1 MLRRFDRYLLAE
13 ILGPL
18 GLGFLVYTFILL
30 FQRLFQS
37 AEMIIRRGVDPSTV
51 GELLLLSLPYII
63 VLTIPMSLLFGIL
76 TAVGRLSSDSEL
88 VALRAG
94 GISLMQLYRPIGL
107 LSLALTILSTGL
119 MVYVQPWGNA
129 RLEQLQH
136 KIISQSISK
145 IVQPRYFHDEWEGK
159 TLYVFEQAPNDDRW
173 HGVFLAHDRSASESQ
188 VTIAEWGEVTVDPS
202 GERVALHLTNAYTHI
217 VDLNHPDHY
226 QLQFAKSV
234 DVLLDDGFASRRRA
248 EQRKPAK
255 GVRAMQLDEL
265 FKVANN
271 PALDS
276 EWRNLAKVEIHKKFS
291 IPAACLVFGLFA
303 LPLGFSNRRGSKAS
317 GFALSIGVIMVY
329 WLMINNFEEAAR
341 VGRLPAWF
349 AMWLPNFSLI
359 LPGLFILGRRNRDK
373 SLMISRFD
381 RWIREDVWR
390 GLLRLS
396 HWRKA
401 RQDTRRA
408 QRISSASHR
417 DTQVR
422 LRLPQLRLRFPN
434 LLDRYT
440 LRVFVG
446 VMSMVLLSVLTLYI
460 VADLTKRLDDVFN
473 NEIPIGVLLTFYRLF
488 SLRIIYD
495 MAPLVLLIS
504 TLITFGLLSRTNE
517 VTAAKALGISLY
529 RLSLP
534 VVFGGFMVALG
545 CIYLQSQVL
554 PLSNRRMQQIG
565 DQISGRDTPRSF
577 RPGNQ
582 WLYGRGGFFYTTL
595 HYDKKKQSLQRLQV
609 FEVDDENGFSIRR
622 RLFARDA
629 HFDPTLDH
637 GEGRWVMSDGWT
649 MSFGSLTEHHPDRFS
664 GEALLDTT
672 EKPEFFESERRSPE
686 QMPYREL
693 RRYIGELRA
702 SGQDV
707 PELEVQLHNKFAFP
721 FVSLVMV
728 LVGLPFAF
736 RLGKQGA
743 LYGIGLSIVLGM
755 VFFAI
760 LALFTALGET
770 GVLPP
775 AVAVWSPGIIFAM
788 ISVYLFLGVR
798 T

>member
-1 MLRRFDRYLLAE
+1 VLRRFDRYLLME

-30 FQRLFQS
+30 FQKLFQS
-37 AEMIIRRGVDPSTV
+37 AEMIIRRGVDASTV
-51 GELLLLSLPYII
+51 GELLLLSLPYIV

-76 TAVGRLSSDSEL
+76 TAIGRLSSDSEL

-94 GISLMQLYRPIGL
+94 GVSLMQLYRPIALISLVLTL
-107 LSLALTILSTGL
+107 LSSALMIF
-119 MVYVQPWGNA
+119 VQPWGNS
-129 RLEQLQH
+129 RLEQLGHEILRQSVA
-136 KIISQSISK
+136 KII
-145 IVQPRYFHDEWEGK
+145 QPRYFHDEWKDK

-173 HGVFLAHDRSASESQ
+173 HGVFLASTESVSVSK
-188 VTIAEWGEVTVDPS
+188 VTTAEWGELTVDES
-202 GERVALHLTNAYTHI
+202 GEKLSLHLTNAYSYT
-217 VDLNHPDHY
+217 VNLNDATRTQVQKSGDL
-226 QLQFAKSV
+226 V
-234 DVLLDDGFASRRRA
+234 VVLDDAFTSRQNNANRNAS
-248 EQRKPAK
+248 K
-255 GVRAMQLDEL
+255 GVRAMQLAEL
-265 FKVANN
+265 LRVARD
-271 PALDS
+271 PRQDS
-276 EWRNLAKVEIHKKFS
+276 QWRNLAKVEIHKKFS

-341 VGRLPAWF
+341 VGRLAPWF
-349 AMWLPNFSLI
+349 AMWLPNFALI

-390 GLLRLS
+390 GLLRIS

-401 RQDTRRA
+401 RQDSRRA
-408 QRISSASHR
+408 QRTSAATER
-417 DTQVR
+417 EPGVR

-434 LLDRYT
+434 LLDRYI
-440 LRVFVG
+440 LRVFAG
-446 VMSMVLLSVLTLYI
+446 IMSMVLLSVLTLYI
-460 VADLTKRLDDVFN
+460 VADLSNRLDDVFKN
-473 NEIPIGVLLTFYRLF
+473 DVSFGTLLVFYRHF
-488 SLRIIYD
+488 SLQIIYD
-495 MAPLVLLIS
+495 LAPLVLLIS
-504 TLITFGLLSRTNE
+504 TLITFGILSRSNE

-534 VVFGGFMVALG
+534 VVIGGLAVALSG
-545 CIYLQSQVL
+545 VYLQSSVL
-554 PLSNRRMQQIG
+554 PISNHRMQQIE
-565 DQISGRDTPRSF
+565 DEINGREARTF
-577 RPGNQ
+577 RRPHP
-582 WLYGRGGFFYTTL
+582 WLYGQGGFFYNTL
-595 HYDKKKQSLQRLQV
+595 HYDKKRMNLQRLQV
-609 FEVDDENGFSIRR
+609 FEIDEQNGYSIRR
-622 RLFARDA
+622 RLFATNAR
-629 HFDPTLDH
+629 FDPTLDQ
-637 GEGRWVMSDGWT
+637 GQGRWVMSDGWT
-649 MSFGSLTEHHPDRFS
+649 LSLNGLETLSQEFFV
-664 GEALLDTT
+664 GEALLDST
-672 EKPEFFESERRSPE
+672 EKPEFFETELRAPS

-693 RRYIGELRA
+693 RQYISELNA

-707 PELEVQLHNKFAFP
+707 PDLEVQLHNKFAFP

-755 VFFAI
+755 IFFAI
-760 LALFTALGET
+760 LALFTALGQT

-775 AVAVWSPGIIFAM
+775 AVAVWSPGILFAM
-788 ISVYLFLGVR
+788 TSVYLFLGVR